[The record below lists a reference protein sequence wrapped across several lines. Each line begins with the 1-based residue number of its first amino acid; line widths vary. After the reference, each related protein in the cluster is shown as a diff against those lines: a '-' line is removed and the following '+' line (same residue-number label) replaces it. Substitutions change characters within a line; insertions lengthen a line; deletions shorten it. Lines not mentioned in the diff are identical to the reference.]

1 MQPLPQHYT
10 DVVRKTVRFS
20 SLMVIFAL
28 LTGVLYQESAK
39 KLGYGDAPAGLHLE
53 AVLQLAV
60 VHGHA
65 FLITVVL
72 PLAMIGAL
80 LLARMIGGAEVSP
93 RATALLGRGYL
104 HFGALALVLML
115 YKGYAM
121 LLGVRGGNTDL
132 ADIDASMFGGSTG
145 LRHGLYGIIHVG
157 MAFCLGY
164 FAIAVWHSLGKA
176 RMNQRE

>member
-10 DVVRKTVRFS
+10 DVVRKTLRFS

-28 LTGVLYQESAK
+28 FTGVLYQESAK
-39 KLGYGDAPAGLHLE
+39 KMGYGDAPAGLHME
-53 AVLQLAV
+53 ALLQLAV

-80 LLARMIGGAEVSP
+80 LLARLIGGAEVSP

-104 HFGALALVLML
+104 HFGALALLLML
-115 YKGYAM
+115 YKGYAI
-121 LLGVRGGNTDL
+121 LLGVRGGNKL
-132 ADIDASMFGGSTG
+132 ADIDAGMFGGSTG
-145 LRHGLYGIIHVG
+145 LRHGLYGVIHVG

-164 FAIAVWHSLGKA
+164 FAIALWHSLGKE
-176 RMNQRE
+176 RMNQGE